1 MSIVDNNHFTDDE
14 NCFLKKKLKK
24 PIIES
29 VNWSLFI
36 FNSLF
41 AGKERNGPDC
51 RAEIIIIVCSESI
64 NHLLQN

>member
-1 MSIVDNNHFTDDE
+1 MSIVDNNHLTDDE

-36 FNSLF
+36 FLYSLF

-51 RAEIIIIVCSESI
+51 RAEIIIVCSESI
-64 NHLLQN
+64 NHL

>member
-1 MSIVDNNHFTDDE
+1 MSIVDNNHLTDDE
-14 NCFLKKKLKK
+14 NCFLKKKFKK
-24 PIIES
+24 PIES